1 MRAGRSA
8 QSDGAEERE
17 DLALRDQLSQLRR
30 LFALLKPYRGWLA
43 VALIGVTVAA
53 ALGLV
58 FPRIMGSLVDTAL
71 GEDGTTENLDRIALI
86 LLLVFLGQA
95 GFNYLRMYALAV
107 AGEGVV
113 ADLRRNVYDRIVR
126 LPVPFFDT
134 RRTGE
139 ITSRLTSDATVVQT
153 TVSGSVAQ
161 ALSQLISL
169 IGGATLM
176 IILSPLLSLSVLTF
190 LPLIIMAAAVFGRRL
205 NRISTTFQDEIAVAN
220 ALAEESIASI
230 RVVKWFTAEPE
241 VAARYGTA
249 IGRSYDT
256 ALRRARLRALFVP
269 FVTFVAFG
277 TLAVV
282 LWIGGRQVMNGTM
295 TAGDLVSFLLY
306 TLAVA
311 GAISSF
317 TGLYSRLQEAL
328 GASRRIFELLGEP
341 IEIPIS
347 ATPTD
352 VTSREGSV
360 RFENVHFSYPGRDIE
375 VLTGIDIAIAPGE
388 MVAFVGPSG
397 AGKSTLIQL
406 IGRFYDAT
414 RGTVLIDGV
423 DVRAQDLEALRGHMA
438 AVPQEVQLF
447 SGTISENLRVAV
459 ADATDDQL
467 RQAAVDANATEF
479 IDGFPDGFETVVGER
494 GVQLSG
500 GQRQRLAIARAVL
513 ADPRILILDEATS
526 SLDAESEALV
536 QEALDRLME
545 GRTTVVIAHRLSTVR
560 AAKRLIVIAEGRIVE
575 EGTHTELTAAG
586 GLYAQ
591 LSARQLV

>member
-1 MRAGRSA
+1 MRAMRAGRSA

-30 LFALLKPYRGWLA
+30 LFALPKPYRGWLA

-205 NRISTTFQDEIAVAN
+205 NRISTTLQDEIAVAN

-282 LWIGGRQVMNGTM
+282 LWIGGASGPERNNDRGRSGARLALH
-295 TAGDLVSFLLY
+295 AGRGRSDQLLY
-306 TLAVA
+306 RPILTPPGGARCLASDLRTA
-311 GAISSF
+311 W
-317 TGLYSRLQEAL
+317 
-328 GASRRIFELLGEP
+328 
-341 IEIPIS
+341 
-347 ATPTD
+347 
-352 VTSREGSV
+352 
-360 RFENVHFSYPGRDIE
+360 
-375 VLTGIDIAIAPGE
+375 
-388 MVAFVGPSG
+388 
-397 AGKSTLIQL
+397 
-406 IGRFYDAT
+406 
-414 RGTVLIDGV
+414 
-423 DVRAQDLEALRGHMA
+423 RAH
-438 AVPQEVQLF
+438 
-447 SGTISENLRVAV
+447 
-459 ADATDDQL
+459 
-467 RQAAVDANATEF
+467 
-479 IDGFPDGFETVVGER
+479 
-494 GVQLSG
+494 
-500 GQRQRLAIARAVL
+500 
-513 ADPRILILDEATS
+513 
-526 SLDAESEALV
+526 
-536 QEALDRLME
+536 
-545 GRTTVVIAHRLSTVR
+545 
-560 AAKRLIVIAEGRIVE
+560 
-575 EGTHTELTAAG
+575 
-586 GLYAQ
+586 
-591 LSARQLV
+591 